1 MLHNI
6 SFSVSFHFQIH
17 FQNSQTCLSLVVFG
31 FHVGSTRY
39 SLSRK
44 EQVFSTDFFLGVSSL
59 KIRQGAIY
67 SKKTYIKTIYSP
79 NHFQKIGGFVVLLQA
94 PNLFTQKSLSPTDS
108 PKKVCCLKKLNHFLG
123 WFSQGDRKGPWGG
136 WNLGDHPGHGKI
148 SWCFLQGNPGLS
160 GQGYSCEE
168 IELTELLPKAR
179 SSISGHSSSGY
190 FFFGGGVSFCG
201 GISFFGITRFFRKE
215 RRKLHSFE
223 GKLTSWWPF
232 STFVM
237 GRRVSLVNLLNSENL
252 PDAPKCQTNKAT
264 GLKNSELVHLC
275 TSYPSLWE
283 KKTMHPLGCI
293 KAWERI
299 PTPGW
304 WIFFSFWV
312 CFGHFCCTWS
322 KNQLILNLLCGFVGS
337 QFIANSFQK
346 QRRHDELTQGS
357 EKIIRLPILEGSN
370 LMQTYGKFLSF
381 KNVLF
386 GVVSHNDC
394 MWVEKPMR
402 PRPRPDIFSDG
413 WRSKGKHI

>member
-1 MLHNI
+1 
-6 SFSVSFHFQIH
+6 
-17 FQNSQTCLSLVVFG
+17 
-31 FHVGSTRY
+31 
-39 SLSRK
+39 
-44 EQVFSTDFFLGVSSL
+44 
-59 KIRQGAIY
+59 
-67 SKKTYIKTIYSP
+67 
-79 NHFQKIGGFVVLLQA
+79 
-94 PNLFTQKSLSPTDS
+94 
-108 PKKVCCLKKLNHFLG
+108 
-123 WFSQGDRKGPWGG
+123 
-136 WNLGDHPGHGKI
+136 
-148 SWCFLQGNPGLS
+148 
-160 GQGYSCEE
+160 
-168 IELTELLPKAR
+168 
-179 SSISGHSSSGY
+179 
-190 FFFGGGVSFCG
+190 
-201 GISFFGITRFFRKE
+201 
-215 RRKLHSFE
+215 
-223 GKLTSWWPF
+223 
-232 STFVM
+232 M

-293 KAWERI
+293 KAWEMI

-346 QRRHDELTQGS
+346 QTRHDELTQGS

-402 PRPRPDIFSDG
+402 LLRPRPRPDIFSDG
-413 WRSKGKHI
+413 VTLQRKAHIAPHPTCQRQMKVYIGVPKALKKNIFLVVTGYWGGGSIQCISISFLFPKWGISRYLC

>member
-1 MLHNI
+1 M
-6 SFSVSFHFQIH
+6 
-17 FQNSQTCLSLVVFG
+17 
-31 FHVGSTRY
+31 
-39 SLSRK
+39 
-44 EQVFSTDFFLGVSSL
+44 
-59 KIRQGAIY
+59 
-67 SKKTYIKTIYSP
+67 
-79 NHFQKIGGFVVLLQA
+79 
-94 PNLFTQKSLSPTDS
+94 
-108 PKKVCCLKKLNHFLG
+108 
-123 WFSQGDRKGPWGG
+123 KGPWGG

-293 KAWERI
+293 KAWEMI

-304 WIFFSFWV
+304 WIFLSFWV

-337 QFIANSFQK
+337 QCIANSFQK

-370 LMQTYGKFLSF
+370 LMQTYGKYLSL

-402 PRPRPDIFSDG
+402 LLRPRPRPDIFSDG